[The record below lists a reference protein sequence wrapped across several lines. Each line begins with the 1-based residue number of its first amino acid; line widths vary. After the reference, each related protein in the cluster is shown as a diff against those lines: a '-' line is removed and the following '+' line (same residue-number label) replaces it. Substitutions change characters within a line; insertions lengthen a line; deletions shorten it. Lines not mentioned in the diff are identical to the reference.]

1 MSTLSFQSIPIR
13 LAVGGAAI
21 VYFAIRVF
29 AKRVRRDK
37 RHLRAEVREERDA
50 LRCMIEALPEQL
62 ESAKRAKM
70 AVATQ
75 QWLDEMEADLA
86 EAKLMG
92 SQLPAADTED
102 ADHSGMDLDIK
113 LAEILAL
120 SIRVNRIADK
130 YGLPLTEEHPAGLGA
145 DAESLFEQAASLPA
159 QARARHAGVSV

>member
-1 MSTLSFQSIPIR
+1 MSILSLQRISI
-13 LAVGGAAI
+13 LLVVAGVAI
-21 VYFAIRVF
+21 VYFAIRLF
-29 AKRVRRDK
+29 AKRVRRDQ

-50 LRCMIEALPEQL
+50 LLCMIEGLPQQL
-62 ESAKRAKM
+62 ESAKRSRM
-70 AVATQ
+70 AVAPQ

-102 ADHSGMDLDIK
+102 ADRSGMDLDIK

-120 SIRVNRIADK
+120 SIRAIRIADK

-145 DAESLFEQAASLPA
+145 AESLFEQAASLPA
-159 QARARHAGVSV
+159 QARAQHAGVSV

>member
-1 MSTLSFQSIPIR
+1 MSILSLQRISI
-13 LAVGGAAI
+13 LLVVAGAAI
-21 VYFAIRVF
+21 VYIAVRVF
-29 AKRVRRDK
+29 AKRVGRDK

-62 ESAKRAKM
+62 ESAKRSRM

-113 LAEILAL
+113 LTEILAL
-120 SIRVNRIADK
+120 SIRAIRIADK
-130 YGLPLTEEHPAGLGA
+130 YRLPLTEEHPAGLGA

-159 QARARHAGVSV
+159 QARAQHAGVSV